1 MAACLGWTLAGVAI
15 QTASA
20 QVFTVS
26 APIDSPVA
34 IPDNS
39 AVGTVQSLYVDGLTG
54 VVKTLQVQLNI
65 QSHPG
70 GLMYNGDL
78 YLTLLHNGTSTV
90 LLNRVGRRDGFSAGY
105 PDGGFNITLSDSA
118 AADIHSYRVTLN
130 GNDFTPI
137 SLGETPG
144 ALTGT
149 WQPDGRAVDPESV
162 LTTSL
167 RTTSLSL
174 FSGASPNGTWSLF
187 LSDLSPGASADL
199 VSWSLSITVVPE
211 PRDVALLTGASLLA
225 LGLWRRA
232 RRTASRSC

>member
-1 MAACLGWTLAGVAI
+1 MVVCVGWALAGIALH
-15 QTASA
+15 TASA
-20 QVFTVS
+20 QVFNIS
-26 APIDSPVA
+26 APINSPVA

-39 AVGTVQSLYVDGLTG
+39 AVGTVQSMYVDGLTG
-54 VVKTLQVQLNI
+54 VIKTLQVQLNI
-65 QSHPG
+65 LSHPG
-70 GLMYNGDL
+70 GSMYNGDL

-105 PDGGFNITLSDSA
+105 ADGGFNITLSDSA

-144 ALTGT
+144 VLTGT
-149 WQPDGRAVDPESV
+149 WQPDGRTDDPESV

-187 LSDLSPGASADL
+187 LADLSPGANADL
-199 VSWSLSITVVPE
+199 VSWSLGIVTVPE
-211 PRDVALLTGASLLA
+211 PQNVVLATGFSLLA
-225 LGLWRRA
+225 LGLWRRS
-232 RRTASRSC
+232 RRA

>member
-1 MAACLGWTLAGVAI
+1 MATCLGWSLTGIAL

-26 APIDSPVA
+26 APIDSQVA

-70 GLMYNGDL
+70 GSMYNGDL
-78 YLTLLHNGTSTV
+78 YLTLVHNSTSAV

-105 PDGGFNITLSDSA
+105 ADGGFNITLSDSA

-130 GNDFTPI
+130 GNDFVPLE
-137 SLGETPG
+137 SGDSPG
-144 ALTGT
+144 VLTGT
-149 WQPDGRAVDPESV
+149 WQPDGRAIDPESV
-162 LTTSL
+162 QTTSL

-174 FSGASPNGTWSLF
+174 FSGASPNGNWSLF
-187 LSDLSPGASADL
+187 LSDLAPGANADL
-199 VSWSLSITVVPE
+199 VSWSLGIVTVPE
-211 PRDVALLTGASLLA
+211 PQNVVLATGLSLLA
-225 LGLWRRA
+225 LGLWRRS
-232 RRTASRSC
+232 RRA